1 MHILAYASQACS
13 VGDRGS
19 AMQSCDWSLLLIG
32 LAAENHSK
40 ASGRALVCVCGVI
53 FKVCCMS
60 LQSCISYQ
68 VLEFQDLAKSWIART
83 WSESCFYECCI
94 LEVCIP
100 ASAGFPVRDV
110 AWKYASVHHQVL
122 DA

>member
-83 WSESCFYECCI
+83 WFILVNYFFRSPTFDQFGFELSNELGPKGQNVLYCSCQF
-94 LEVCIP
+94 
-100 ASAGFPVRDV
+100 
-110 AWKYASVHHQVL
+110 
-122 DA
+122 